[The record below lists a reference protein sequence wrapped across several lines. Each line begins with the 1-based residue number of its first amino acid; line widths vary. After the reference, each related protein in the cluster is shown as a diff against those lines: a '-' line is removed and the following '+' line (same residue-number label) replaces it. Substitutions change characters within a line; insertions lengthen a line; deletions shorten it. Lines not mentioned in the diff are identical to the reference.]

1 MKLAKKDKQYFHF
14 KRTNLVDML
23 PSIGGK
29 VLDIGCAAGGT
40 LEYLKSKGASYT
52 VGIDIDKDA
61 ISIAAK
67 KNLDMVFT
75 GNIEKDDLP
84 FPENEFDCII
94 MADILEH
101 LYNPWETLKKMT
113 GYLKSDG
120 YMLLSIPNI
129 KHYSILTRLILYDEW
144 SYSEAGI
151 LDSTHIRF
159 FTLKETKRM
168 LDDAGLKIV
177 VIKDVASTRGKMK
190 ILNTLLLNKLRSFI
204 SSQYYIVAN
213 KK

>member
-1 MKLAKKDKQYFHF
+1 MKLTKKDRQYFHF
-14 KRTNLVDML
+14 KRTKLVDML
-23 PSIGGK
+23 PSIRGK

-52 VGIDIDKDA
+52 VGIDTDQEA
-61 ISIAAK
+61 IRIAEK
-67 KNLDMVFT
+67 KNLDLVFT
-75 GNIEKDDLP
+75 GNVEKDDLP
-84 FPENEFDCII
+84 FLENEFDCII

-101 LYNPWETLKKMT
+101 LYNPWETLKKIT
-113 GYLKSDG
+113 YYLKNDG

-129 KHYSILTRLILYDEW
+129 KHYYILTRLILYDEW
-144 SYSEAGI
+144 SYCEAGI
-151 LDSTHIRF
+151 LDNTHIRF

-177 VIKDVASTRGKMK
+177 AIKDVTSTRGKMK
-190 ILNTLLLNKLRSFI
+190 ILNTLLFNTLRSFI